1 MSGIIIGAGVV
12 AVGGVVMAGMSK
24 ASADKAATAA
34 QKNIDEQNRIARE
47 NLKFQRE
54 EAKKLEKQ
62 KDVYRSFEF
71 TNPYENMENV
81 YEDATIDTRQADF
94 QKQSFQQSQANIM
107 DSMQSAAGGS
117 GIAGLAQAMAGQGQ
131 LASQQQSASIG
142 QQERANQQRSLAESS
157 RIDMLHRSGEA
168 GIEEKE
174 MNRQSTLLGMQM
186 GQLTGANAAVQQS
199 QQNQMSANASLA
211 NMHGQQAAGQMQAA
225 GSMFSTAGQMAG
237 SDRRLKKNISKIG
250 QSPSGLNIYNFE
262 YKNSKYGEGLF
273 QGVMSNEIPQE
284 AVVQMDNGYDAVDYS
299 VLDVEFKQI

>member
-1 MSGIIIGAGVV
+1 
-12 AVGGVVMAGMSK
+12 
-24 ASADKAATAA
+24 
-34 QKNIDEQNRIARE
+34 
-47 NLKFQRE
+47 
-54 EAKKLEKQ
+54 
-62 KDVYRSFEF
+62 
-71 TNPYENMENV
+71 
-81 YEDATIDTRQADF
+81 
-94 QKQSFQQSQANIM
+94 
-107 DSMQSAAGGS
+107 
-117 GIAGLAQAMAGQGQ
+117 
-131 LASQQQSASIG
+131 
-142 QQERANQQRSLAESS
+142 
-157 RIDMLHRSGEA
+157 MLHRSGEA

-299 VLDVEFKQI
+299 MLDVEFKQI